1 MNFKKFSLIFMIFFI
16 LILSIGAISAANDT
30 DVASDTSEVESTQD
44 SVVVEDTSAEVTS
57 EPQKAV
63 KKIPTDVDAD
73 EVMAVKGKN
82 SYFKVEVENERTD
95 SPVKNIKLN
104 VKVVSKS
111 KSKVFVIKTNSRG
124 IAKLN
129 TKSLGLGDHK
139 VIITSADVKY
149 KISKKSKIFIG
160 KKHVTTM
167 KINSKKVLS
176 NKDTI
181 KTYTKYD
188 DDDKEIKFK
197 VIKGG
202 SVAKTKIY
210 KVKFYFKNKYNG
222 RTIVKTDYYDYD
234 HGKWEC
240 PEEDYDPYRYTPLK
254 LKVWY
259 LTA

>member
-1 MNFKKFSLIFMIFFI
+1 M
-16 LILSIGAISAANDT
+16 AI
-30 DVASDTSEVESTQD
+30 
-44 SVVVEDTSAEVTS
+44 
-57 EPQKAV
+57 
-63 KKIPTDVDAD
+63 
-73 EVMAVKGKN
+73 KGKN
-82 SYFKVEVENERTD
+82 SFFKVKVENEKTD
-95 SPVKNIKLN
+95 KPIKNLKLN
-104 VKVVSKS
+104 VKVISKS
-111 KSKVFVIKTNSRG
+111 KSKVFVIKTNSKG

-149 KISKKSKIFIG
+149 KISKKSKIYIG
-160 KKHVTTM
+160 KNHVTTM

-181 KTYTKYD
+181 KTYIKND
-188 DDDKEIKFK
+188 DEDKEIKFK
-197 VIKGG
+197 VIKGN

-210 KVKFYFKNKYNG
+210 KVKFYFKNKYTG
-222 RTIVKTDYYDYD
+222 RTVVKTDYYDYD

-240 PEEDYDPYRYTPLK
+240 PNEDYHPHKYTPLK